1 MALAKVQLI
10 PGFDKQVTETGAEGR
25 WVEGQYVRFRYGLP
39 EKIGGWEQLGATSLV
54 GVARDQHAWFDL
66 AGNRYAAIGT
76 DKILYIY
83 YEGSFYD
90 IHPLETSRQQAGMT
104 NCFTTTSADDEVT
117 VTCTTTH
124 TLSVGDLIVFS
135 AVTPPAGS
143 GYATADFAQ
152 TFQVKTIP
160 TTTTFTITMSK
171 NATGSVATNGTATL
185 DFYYVVGPAFQLPGY
200 GFGTGKY
207 GGSVTATTTTINN
220 GGNFLAAAT
229 SVVLTSSASMPEP
242 SGTLLI
248 ENELMTYT
256 ANDTSTNTISGI
268 SRGQAGTSD
277 VEHTDGVT
285 VTNATDYT
293 GWGSNTAAGVIIDP
307 GQWRLTNYGQKLL
320 ALIYNGVVVEWDP
333 SGVGAL
339 STPVRATL
347 VSGAPTASRDM
358 LVSTPDRH
366 LCFFGT
372 ETTIGTTSSQ
382 DDMFIRFSNQEDI
395 NTYTPTATNT
405 AGTQRLADG
414 SKIIGTLRGRN
425 GNYVW
430 SDTAMFTMRF
440 IGAPFTFGFEQ
451 VGTNCG
457 LISQHGAIEV
467 DGIIYWMSE
476 DSFFYFDGASV
487 KKLPCLVEDYVFG
500 DVNNDAE
507 FIVHAGVNDKF
518 NEITWF
524 YPSGSSTAVD
534 RSVTYNTRDSQNIPG
549 GVWTTNAGSL
559 LKRTTWVDQGVY
571 AKPYA
576 TSYNASET
584 PTAGSVPG
592 IENGATTYY
601 SQETGNDQ
609 VKADGTTTAIAAQL
623 ESGDFDIDQTGNVTG
638 AGEFMCR
645 ISRFI
650 PDFKNQVGDAEV
662 SIMLRDFPSDTRSSS
677 ASGPIITGP
686 FTITTSTQQV
696 NCRARGRA
704 ASFKIANTGTGQT
717 WRFGTFRADIHAGGR
732 R

>member
-1 MALAKVQLI
+1 MLAKVQLI

-25 WVEGQYVRFRYGLP
+25 WVGGDYVRFRYGLP
-39 EKIGGWEQLGATSLV
+39 EKIGGWEQLGSTSLV

-66 AGNRYAAIGT
+66 SGNRYAAIGT

-90 IHPLETSRQQAGMT
+90 IHPLQVSRQQAGMT
-104 NCFTTTSADDEVT
+104 SCFTTTSSSATVT
-117 VTCTTTH
+117 VTCTVAH
-124 TLSVGDLIVFS
+124 SLAEGDLVVFS
-135 AVTPPAGS
+135 SVSLIPGTSSFVDG
-143 GYATADFAQ
+143 DFETTFEVQ
-152 TFQVKTIP
+152 TVP
-160 TTTTFTITMSK
+160 TTTTFTITMA
-171 NATGSVATNGTATL
+171 ATETGTQFATTGTATL
-185 DFYYVVGPAFQLPGY
+185 DFYYVVGPALQLPGY
-200 GFGTGKY
+200 GFGTGQF
-207 GGSVTATTTTINN
+207 GGSVTGATTTINN
-220 GGNFLAAAT
+220 GGNLLVGAT
-229 SVVLTSSASMPEP
+229 TVVLTSSATMPAT
-242 SGTLLI
+242 GTLLI
-248 ENELMTYT
+248 GNELIVYT
-256 ANDTSTNTISGI
+256 GNDTGTNTISGM
-268 SRGQAGTSD
+268 SRGSDGTSAA
-277 VEHTDGVT
+277 EHTDGAT
-285 VTNATDYT
+285 VTDGTDYT
-293 GWGSNTAAGVIIDP
+293 GWGSNTAAGVILDP
-307 GQWRLTNYGQKLL
+307 GQWRLTNFGQKLL

-333 SGVGAL
+333 SSVGAI
-339 STPVRATL
+339 SNPNRAT
-347 VSGAPTASRDM
+347 VVAGAPTASRDM

-372 ETTIGTTSSQ
+372 ETTIGTTTTQ

-395 NTYTPTATNT
+395 NTYTPTAINT

-425 GNYVW
+425 GNYIW

-457 LISQHGAIEV
+457 LISEHGAIEV

-487 KKLPCLVEDYVFG
+487 KKLPCLVEDYVF
-500 DVNNDAE
+500 DSLNNDAE
-507 FIVHAGVNDKF
+507 LIIYAGVNDRF

-524 YPSGSSTAVD
+524 YPSGSATTCD

-549 GVWTTNAGSL
+549 GVWTTNDGTL
-559 LKRTTWVDQGVY
+559 IKRTTWVDQGVFG
-571 AKPYA
+571 APYA
-576 TSYNASET
+576 TAYSTTET
-584 PTAGSVPG
+584 PTEGPLSGVSA
-592 IENGATTYY
+592 GATTYY
-601 SQETGNDQ
+601 AQETGTDQ
-609 VKADGTTTAIAAQL
+609 VLTSGSTTTIPATI
-623 ESGDFDIDQTGNVTG
+623 ESGDFDIDQSGNVTG

-662 SIMLRDFPSDTRSSS
+662 SIMLRDFPTDTRASS

-696 NCRARGRA
+696 NCRARARA
-704 ASFKIANTGTGQT
+704 VSFKIANTGSGQT

>member
-1 MALAKVQLI
+1 MLAKVQLI

-25 WVEGQYVRFRYGLP
+25 WVGGSYVRFRYGLP
-39 EKIGGWEQLGATSLV
+39 EKIGGWEQLGSTSLV

-76 DKILYIY
+76 DKILYVY

-90 IHPLETSRQQAGMT
+90 IHPLEASRQQAGMT
-104 NCFTTTSADDEVT
+104 NCFTTSSASPTVT
-117 VTCTTTH
+117 VTCTSSH
-124 TLSVGDLIVFS
+124 SLSVGDLVVFS
-135 AVTPPAGS
+135 SVSSIPGTSSFLA
-143 GYATADFAQ
+143 ADFET
-152 TFQVKTIP
+152 TFEVQSVP
-160 TTTTFTITMSK
+160 TVSTFTITMAA
-171 NATGSVATNGTATL
+171 NETGTAFTTTGTATL
-185 DFYYVVGPAFQLPGY
+185 DFYYVVGPALQLPGY
-200 GFGTGKY
+200 GFGTGQF
-207 GGSVTATTTTINN
+207 GGSVTAATTTMNN
-220 GGNFLAAAT
+220 GGNLLVGAT
-229 SVVLTSSASMPEP
+229 SVVLTSSASMPAT
-242 SGTLLI
+242 GTLLI
-248 ENELMTYT
+248 GTELIDYT
-256 ANDTSTNTISGI
+256 ANDTSTNTISGM
-268 SRGQAGTSD
+268 SRGSSGTTD
-277 VEHTDGVT
+277 AEHTDGAT
-285 VTNATDYT
+285 VTDATNYT
-293 GWGSNTAAGVIIDP
+293 GWGSNTAAGVILDP
-307 GQWRLTNYGQKLL
+307 GQWRITNFGQKLL
-320 ALIYNGVVVEWDP
+320 ALIYNSVVVEWDP
-333 SGVGAL
+333 SAAGAI
-339 STPVRATL
+339 SNPNRATL

-372 ETTIGTTSSQ
+372 ETTIGSTSTQ

-476 DSFFYFDGASV
+476 DSFFLFDGASV

-500 DVNNDAE
+500 DINNDAE
-507 FIVHAGVNDKF
+507 LIVYAAVNDKF

-524 YPSGSSTAVD
+524 YPSGSSTTCD

-549 GVWTTNAGSL
+549 GVWTTNDGAL
-559 LKRTTWVDQGVY
+559 IKRTTWVDQGVFG
-571 AKPYA
+571 APYA
-576 TSYNASET
+576 TAYDASAT
-584 PTAGSVPG
+584 PTQGPLSGVSA
-592 IENGATTYY
+592 GATTYY
-601 SQETGNDQ
+601 AQETGTDQ
-609 VKADGTTTAIAAQL
+609 VLTSGTTTAIPANI

-638 AGEFMCR
+638 DGEFICR

-662 SIMLRDFPSDTRSSS
+662 SIMLRDFPSDTRASS
-677 ASGPIITGP
+677 ASGPIISGP

-704 ASFKIANTGTGQT
+704 ASFKIANTGSGQT